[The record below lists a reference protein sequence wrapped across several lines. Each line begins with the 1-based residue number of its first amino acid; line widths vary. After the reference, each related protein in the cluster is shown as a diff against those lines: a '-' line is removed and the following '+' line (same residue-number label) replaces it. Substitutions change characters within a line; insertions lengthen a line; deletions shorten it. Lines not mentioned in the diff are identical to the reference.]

1 MYGVIRQY
9 TINPRQNDAIVR
21 RSRDRFVPILS
32 KASGF
37 VSWTLMEAGPAGII
51 TASVFEDEL
60 GADLA
65 AGWYKENQAA
75 LALGRPQ
82 VTRGPIVIRRVG
94 EHVRSGYGLLWRCSF
109 RPADVEEATKRLRDS
124 LVPLIGGMPGF
135 ASYGAIDAG
144 GSNVVSLSAFANRE
158 SVDAANQQAGAWV
171 NESLAGLVSKSPEII
186 LGEIK
191 LRSVQ
196 AAAVTT

>member
-9 TINPRQNDAIVR
+9 TINPGQIDAIVR

-94 EHVRSGYGLLWRCSF
+94 EHVRSGYGLLWRCTF

-171 NESLAGLVSKSPEII
+171 DESLAGLVSKSPEII